1 MAQPEWLQANKQVYS
16 KEHGV
21 IHIAAI
27 IDENLYFKKGNVN
40 QILFNWKQEV
50 NNGNLL
56 PIHEAPPGKSILYQ
70 EIAAILD
77 GMGKLQS
84 CDIIPATVAKLSPIP
99 DDIHPEV
106 KEALI
111 KLGINQLYSHQ
122 IEAWLAYKQGRDIIL
137 QTPTS
142 SGKSISFLIPIIHEC
157 LNGKSALV
165 FFNLKALAFDQV
177 QKIQS
182 FVSYLDEK
190 IRPQVLN
197 INGDIPPQE
206 RKSLY
211 SNKPSIVCIT
221 PDVWNHELNNYQ
233 NNSNWGFIETIR
245 NISIIVCDETH
256 FYQGVFGAHFALLN
270 RRTQLMMES
279 AGNDI
284 SKLRYVFASATIS
297 NSSEI
302 AQKISNRVENNNLT
316 IIDQSGA
323 KRSEITFLSLKP
335 RNNTLYQTAQVAA
348 MLVSKGIV
356 GICFCDSR
364 ELVKVLTNT
373 IRKTLAQMQLPHL
386 EETISA
392 FYGSM
397 KPNQRNKII
406 EDIQDGK
413 VKFIV
418 STSALEAGLD
428 IGCIDATVVHS
439 YPGSILAFRQRAG
452 RAGRQE
458 AGLLVFV
465 PSKRSIMDSYYAY
478 HPERLLSD
486 SPEVINFNHNYETI
500 LSQHILAC
508 CKESKPT
515 LAQIARHFG
524 NSGDAIAR
532 QLIADNQLIFSYNQ
546 RLTTNRNLGYVHSAI
561 KVRGNTDRNVSYIN
575 QNSGEEFEES
585 AASSALREVY
595 PGAIY
600 PAQDYDGN
608 PVWYKSNELNLT
620 EGKAILKPIGSTNL
634 FTRAQGNLDF
644 KEIKLT
650 GGAKI
655 INLPQGAA
663 RFTPLSAKIKEEIWG
678 YNLYRWLTKWT
689 CSNNKCRHFN
699 SKLPEH
705 LQTCP
710 ACSTQLVEREVIE
723 LLEENKYKEALA
735 LNYNTFCIR
744 VEINA
749 EARKYFRTTIQ
760 NIRKDILNKQ
770 KYIPNE
776 EKTLFES
783 NEINICV
790 HTLAHQLILSLPL
803 VEHGANSRDMDFILF
818 EKPDNPHLVGYFF
831 DTCQHGT
838 GMCDTLVKYL
848 ETAFMKARFLVQN
861 CPCKY
866 GCSSC
871 TTIHRCPN
879 DNEAL
884 FKSVGLTL
892 LEDIITF
899 QQKNA
904 EVRIHPSESESISG

>member
-1 MAQPEWLQANKQVYS
+1 MNHPEWLQPNKQVYS
-16 KEHGV
+16 KAHGV
-21 IHIAAI
+21 IHVAAI
-27 IDENLYFKKGNVN
+27 IGETLYFKKGNIN
-40 QILFNWKQEV
+40 QIIFNWQQEV
-50 NNGNLL
+50 DNSNLL
-56 PIHEAPPGKSILYQ
+56 PIHAAPSSKSTLYQ
-70 EIAAILD
+70 KIAAILD
-77 GMGKLQS
+77 GAGKLQS
-84 CDIIPATVAKLSPIP
+84 CDIIPAQEARFYPIP
-99 DDIHPEV
+99 DDIHPTV
-106 KEALI
+106 KDALI
-111 KLGINQLYSHQ
+111 NSGITHLYSHQ
-122 IEAWLAYKQGRDIIL
+122 IEAWQAYKQGQHIIL

-142 SGKSISFLIPIIHEC
+142 SGKSISFLLPLIHEC
-157 LNGKSALV
+157 LKGKSALV

-182 FVSYLDEK
+182 LVSHLDEK

-197 INGDIPPQE
+197 INGDIPHQE

-211 SNKPSIVCIT
+211 SNKPSIVCVT

-233 NNSNWGFIETIR
+233 YTSNWGFIETIR
-245 NISIIVCDETH
+245 KVSIIVNDELH
-256 FYQGVFGAHFALLN
+256 LYQGVFGAHFALLN

-284 SKLRYVFASATIS
+284 SRLQYIFASATIS

-302 AQKISNRVENNNLT
+302 AQKISNQVENNNLT

-373 IRKTLAQMQLPHL
+373 IRKTLAEMQLPHL
-386 EETISA
+386 GETISA

-397 KPNQRNKII
+397 KPNQRNKIVT
-406 EDIQDGK
+406 DIQAGK

-458 AGLLVFV
+458 AGLLVFI
-465 PSKRSIMDSYYAY
+465 PSKRSIMDSYYAK

-486 SPEVINFNHNYETI
+486 PPEVINFNQNYETI
-500 LSQHILAC
+500 LEQHILAC

-515 LAQIARHFG
+515 LDQIARHFG
-524 NSGDAIAR
+524 SLGSAIAR
-532 QLIADNQLIFSYNQ
+532 QLIGDNKLIFSYNQ
-546 RLTTNRNLGYVHSAI
+546 RLTANRNLGYVHLAI

-608 PVWYKSNELNLT
+608 PVWYRSSELNLT
-620 EGKAILKPIGSTNL
+620 EGKAILKPIETTNL
-634 FTRAQGNLDF
+634 FSRPEGNLDF
-644 KEIKLT
+644 EEIKLT
-650 GGAKI
+650 GVAKI
-655 INLPQGAA
+655 INFTQGAA
-663 RFTPLSAKIKEEIWG
+663 RFTPLSAKIKEEVCG
-678 YNLYRWLTKWT
+678 YNLYRWETKWT
-689 CSNNKCRHFN
+689 CSNNKCRNFN
-699 SKLPEH
+699 SKLPGY

-710 ACSTQLVEREVIE
+710 VCSTQRVEQEIIE
-723 LLEENKYKEALA
+723 LLEENKYKESLA
-735 LNYNTFCIR
+735 LNYSTFCVR

-749 EARKYFRTTIQ
+749 EARKYLTAVVKNLRQ
-760 NIRKDILNKQ
+760 DILNRQ
-770 KYIPNE
+770 KYIHNE
-776 EKTLFES
+776 EKPLFES
-783 NEINICV
+783 NEIKICI

-803 VEHGANSRDMDFILF
+803 VEHGANSRDIDFILF
-818 EKPDNPHLVGYFF
+818 EKPDNPNLVGYFF

-884 FKSVGLTL
+884 FKSVGLSL
-892 LEDIITF
+892 LEEIITV
-899 QQKNA
+899 QQK
-904 EVRIHPSESESISG
+904 HSIRQ